1 MKYQSFAFAAL
12 MGLAHASPYMRKR
25 EVPQEHSHE
34 IYLDLVRKFLD
45 LNNPKKIA
53 DPVFG
58 LLGDAAAAAGAGSV
72 TNLACLK
79 QETADQ
85 AFTNA
90 KAINDVGGM
99 AAALVFQAL
108 ERNTGGVGVKSATCT
123 ETPVNAQ
130 IGALSQHQ
138 DPASENAAAGNKA
151 ITLELAKQLALI
163 GADPLLAL
171 ESGTFAPGQQG
182 DTTGRGNA
190 CDVQGDNPG
199 CIYSQRLLVL
209 DATEDEI
216 QSAVAGIKPTFTGTG
231 AISATDINFTGLS
244 VAAATGAVATAA
256 ANNAAA
262 ANAAAAATTPAAEA
276 AATTPAADAAAATSA
291 ADAANAAAGC
301 AVASS
306 STCTVITTTVPATA
320 TNEVL
325 ASVTPAADVAASAAG
340 TNIQAFTG
348 TLGGA
353 APPVVS
359 STGTRPFEVNGDT
372 FVGSAAALGRSC
384 DIQHNACANAANS
397 GKLAGG
403 VAQCEA
409 QLSDCETANAL
420 RRRQLRLRA
429 RALNRRAAEHNA
441 ATDASLNKRQL
452 DFGSCT
458 DPSIIFA
465 TSLDG
470 RTGEAFAPHNE
481 ADFNHGS
488 ALNIGVISS
497 FICQR
502 LSDSCKAPAAT
513 VQACQSGAAAASA
526 VTQDQ
531 TAADTFNAALGVSAS
546 GATSAVT
553 PTTGAKAATTTQEM
567 VVMTITQCA

>member
-1 MKYQSFAFAAL
+1 MKYQPLTFAAL
-12 MGLAHASPYMRKR
+12 MGLAQASPSIRKR

-34 IYLDLVRKFLD
+34 IYLNIVRDFLN
-45 LNNPKKIA
+45 LNNPKNIA

-58 LLGDAAAAAGAGSV
+58 LLGDAAAATGAGQV

-90 KAINDVGGM
+90 KEINDVGGM

-108 ERNTGGVGVKSATCT
+108 ERNTGGVGVKSAACT
-123 ETPVNAQ
+123 DTPVNPE

-138 DPASENAAAGNKA
+138 DPASDNAAAENKA

-163 GADPLLAL
+163 GGDPLLAL
-171 ESGTFAPGQQG
+171 ESGTFAPGQLG
-182 DTTGRGNA
+182 DPTAAGNS

-199 CIYSQRLLVL
+199 CIFSQRLLVL

-216 QSAVAGIKPTFTGTG
+216 RAAVDGIEATFTGTG
-231 AISATDINFTGLS
+231 AISATNIDFAGLD
-244 VAAATGAVATAA
+244 VAAATGSVEATAA
-256 ANNAAA
+256 DDAATTTA
-262 ANAAAAATTPAAEA
+262 ANTAAATTTAED
-276 AATTPAADAAAATSA
+276 AATTANEDAE
-291 ADAANAAAGC
+291 C
-301 AVASS
+301 VIVSS
-306 STCTVITTTVPATA
+306 STCTIITTTVAATA
-320 TNEVL
+320 TDDVL
-325 ASVTPAADVAASAAG
+325 ATVTSAAGVTASAAG
-340 TNIQAFTG
+340 ANVQAFTG
-348 TLGGA
+348 TLGGP

-359 STGTRPFEVNGDT
+359 STGDRPFEVNGNT
-372 FVGSAAALGRSC
+372 FVGSAAAIGRSC

-397 GKLAGG
+397 GQLDGG
-403 VAQCEA
+403 VAQCET
-409 QLSDCETANAL
+409 QLSDCKAANAL

-429 RALNRRAAEHNA
+429 KALKRRAAKRHA
-441 ATDASLNKRQL
+441 ATTFPVHALNKRQTL

-465 TSLDG
+465 AGLDG
-470 RTGEAFAPHNE
+470 RTEEAFAPSNE

-488 ALNIGVISS
+488 AQRIGIISS

-502 LSDSCKAPAAT
+502 LSDSCKAPAET
-513 VQACQSGAAAASA
+513 VDACQSGADAANAA
-526 VTQDQ
+526 TQDQ
-531 TAADTFNAALGVSAS
+531 TAADVFNAALGVSANGS
-546 GATSAVT
+546 GDAAT
-553 PTTGAKAATTTQEM
+553 PTTDTEEATPTEDL